1 MLAGAAPAAANPGTT
16 QLMVRALEGITVLD
30 LTDGPAGAIA
40 TMFLVD
46 NGARVIHAM
55 PSGGAATRADPA
67 YRIWDRGKESV
78 FLDVQTDADAFRRIA
93 AASDVLIESWAPSSG
108 VHEIAGYEALAPINR
123 RLVHC
128 SITAYG
134 RNGPLRDEPAH
145 PDLVMARA
153 GILASQP
160 SFDGDPI
167 HVVHP
172 LPQVGAGLLAAQ
184 GIVASLVAR
193 EKTGAGRKVET
204 SLLAGALVYSPKVGG
219 DSYRP
224 RPYTLTPTGGT
235 PFYSVMECSDG
246 NWIHLGCIHLGFI
259 ERAAEAMGIAE
270 TVAQPKY
277 GFGRAPETDSL
288 RQEICDI
295 VADAIRTKTYAEW
308 AEIFERADVPYA
320 RASTAEQGM
329 ENEQAIH
336 NEMIIEVD
344 DPLLGRVAQMGVPI
358 KLSQTP
364 GRVSAAAPVPG
375 EHTDAVL
382 AEFTAEPA
390 SSADGPVSSA
400 PPLQGIRVLE
410 LTNVLA
416 GPTAGKMLADL
427 GAEVVKMESPAG
439 DISRSDTLSTFHYLN
454 SNKRSISLNARTPAG
469 RNAAQRL
476 ASRSDVLLANMR
488 PGATGRLGLGS
499 DDLAALNPR
508 MVESHVTAFGWD
520 GPYSH
525 RAGVDPL
532 AQALTGMERAQG
544 GESLPPVYLAALA
557 PTDFTGGALGALG
570 ALLCLYAR
578 ESHGV
583 MQKADTNLLGAGIVL
598 SMDGFMRYEG
608 KPARLA
614 PQRHQR
620 GLGALR
626 RIYRA
631 RDGWLYL
638 AADWAEGWSALSSAS
653 GLEAVD
659 SDERFASAGAR
670 AENDG
675 PLSDVLSELFAS
687 EDVDQWLGLLKGTA
701 ALCAPLAE
709 GFEVGFFDSEQVA
722 ANDMIVEL
730 QHPTMGLLKLM
741 RKGVSFPGSG
751 DISYLPTPLL
761 GEQGEAV
768 LFESGLSPEEVAE
781 LRDSDVLRVEA
792 PLSRRDTD

>member
-1 MLAGAAPAAANPGTT
+1 MP
-16 QLMVRALEGITVLD
+16 RALEGITVLD

-40 TMFLVD
+40 TMFLAD

-55 PSGGAATRADPA
+55 PEGGGAMRTDPA
-67 YRIWDRGKESV
+67 YRIWDRGKESI
-78 FLDVQTDADAFRRIA
+78 FLDVQADVSAFRRMA
-93 AASDVLIESWAPSSG
+93 AASDVLIESWPPSSG
-108 VHEIAGYEALAPINR
+108 IHEIAGYEAIAPINR

-134 RNGPLRDEPAH
+134 RSGPLRDEPAH
-145 PDLVMARA
+145 ADLVMARA

-219 DSYRP
+219 DSYAP
-224 RPYTLTPTGGT
+224 RPYVATPSGGS

-246 NWIHLGCIHLGFI
+246 NWLHLGCIHAGFI

-270 TVAQPKY
+270 VVAEPKY
-277 GFGRAPETDSL
+277 GFGRSPETEPL
-288 RQEICDI
+288 RQELYDI
-295 VADAIRTKTYAEW
+295 VADTVRTKTYAEW

-320 RASTAEQGM
+320 RAGTAEEGM
-329 ENEQAIH
+329 ENEQALH
-336 NEMIIEVD
+336 NDMVIEVD
-344 DPLLGRVAQMGVPI
+344 DPLFGRVTQMGLPI
-358 KLSQTP
+358 KLTRTP
-364 GRVSAAAPVPG
+364 GKVSRGAPVPG
-375 EHTDAVL
+375 EHTDAAL
-382 AEFTAEPA
+382 AEFAAEPPPP
-390 SSADGPVSSA
+390 ADGPVSVT
-400 PPLQGIRVLE
+400 PPLRGVRVLE

-416 GPTAGKMLADL
+416 GPTAGKMLSDL

-454 SNKRSISLNARTPAG
+454 SNKRSISLNAATPGG
-469 RNAAQRL
+469 REAAQRL
-476 ASRSDVLLANMR
+476 AARSDVLLANMR
-488 PGATGRLGLGS
+488 PGATERLGLGGN
-499 DDLAALNPR
+499 DLASLNPR
-508 MVESHVTAFGWD
+508 IVETHVTAFGWD
-520 GPYSH
+520 GPYAH

-532 AQALTGMERAQG
+532 AQALTGLQRAQG

-557 PTDFTGGALGALG
+557 PTDFTAGAMGALG
-570 ALLCLYAR
+570 ALLCLYTR
-578 ESHGV
+578 ERHGV
-583 MQKADTNLLGAGIVL
+583 SQKADTNLLSAGILL
-598 SMDGFMRYEG
+598 SVEGFMRYEG
-608 KPARLA
+608 KPPRRA

-620 GLGALR
+620 GLAALH

-638 AADWAEGWSALSSAS
+638 AAESEKGWAVLRSAS
-653 GLEAVD
+653 GLESLAA
-659 SDERFASAGAR
+659 DERFASSRSR

-675 PLSDVLSELFAS
+675 PLSDALSELFAS
-687 EDVDQWLGLLKGTA
+687 ENVGHWLGLLNGTA
-701 ALCAPLAE
+701 ALCAPVVE
-709 GFEVGFFDSEQVA
+709 GFALGYFESEQAA

-730 QHPTMGLLKLM
+730 QHPTFGLLKLM
-741 RKGVSFPGSG
+741 RKGVAFPGSD

-768 LFESGLSPEEVAE
+768 LLESGLAPARIGE
-781 LRDSDVLRVEA
+781 LRASEVLRVEA
-792 PLSRRDTD
+792 PPSHRDTD

>member
-1 MLAGAAPAAANPGTT
+1 MA
-16 QLMVRALEGITVLD
+16 RALEGITVLD

-40 TMFLVD
+40 TMFLAD
-46 NGARVIHAM
+46 NGARVIHAT
-55 PSGGAATRADPA
+55 PEDTAAARDHPA
-67 YRIWDRGKESV
+67 YRIWDRGKQSV
-78 FLDVQTDADAFRRIA
+78 FLDTRADAGAFRRIA
-93 AASDVLIESWAPSSG
+93 AASDVLVESWSPSSD
-108 VHEIAGYEALAPINR
+108 VHAIAGYEALAPINP

-134 RNGPLRDEPAH
+134 RHGPLRDEPAH
-145 PDLVMARA
+145 EDLVMARA

-184 GIVASLVAR
+184 GIIASLTAR

-204 SLLAGALVYSPKVGG
+204 SLLAGALIYSPKVGG
-219 DSYRP
+219 DAYKP
-224 RPYTLTPTGGT
+224 RPYTSTPTGGT

-259 ERAAEAMGIAE
+259 ERAAEALGIADV
-270 TVAQPKY
+270 VAQPKY
-277 GFGRAPETDSL
+277 GFGRAPESDLL
-288 RQEICDI
+288 RQELYNL

-320 RASTAEQGM
+320 RACTAEEGIA
-329 ENEQAIH
+329 NEQALH
-336 NEMIIEVD
+336 NEMIIEVN
-344 DPLLGRVAQMGVPI
+344 DPLIGRVTQMGVPI
-358 KLSQTP
+358 KLSRTP
-364 GRVSAAAPVPG
+364 GRVSGPAPVPG

-382 AEFTAEPA
+382 AEFSTEPTLSAE
-390 SSADGPVSSA
+390 GPVSST
-400 PPLQGIRVLE
+400 PPLHGIRVLE

-427 GAEVVKMESPAG
+427 GAEVIKLESPAG

-469 RNAAQRL
+469 RKAAQRL
-476 ASRSDVLLANMR
+476 AARSDVLLANMR

-499 DDLAALNPR
+499 DDLASLSPGI
-508 MVESHVTAFGWD
+508 VESHITAFGWD
-520 GPYSH
+520 GPYAH

-532 AQALTGMERAQG
+532 AQALTGMQRAQG

-578 ESHGV
+578 ERHGV
-583 MQKADTNLLGAGIVL
+583 TQKADTSLLSAGIVL

-608 KPARLA
+608 KPPRRA

-638 AADWAEGWSALSSAS
+638 DAESEDSWIDLRSALGSEALSA
-653 GLEAVD
+653 
-659 SDERFASAGAR
+659 DERFASVR
-670 AENDG
+670 SRRRNDG
-675 PLSDVLSELFAS
+675 PLSDALAQLLAS
-687 EDVDQWLGLLKGTA
+687 HDVDHWLALLKDSA
-701 ALCAPLAE
+701 SLCAPLAE
-709 GFEVGFFDSEQVA
+709 GFEVGFFESEQIA
-722 ANDMIVEL
+722 TNEMIADL
-730 QHPTMGLLKLM
+730 QHPTMGLLRLM
-741 RKGVSFPGSG
+741 RKGVSFPGSD

-761 GEQGEAV
+761 GEHGEQV
-768 LFESGLSPEEVAE
+768 LLEAGLSPEQIAE
-781 LRDSDVLRVEA
+781 LLASGALHVDSS
-792 PLSRRDTD
+792 PSRQVNP

>member
-1 MLAGAAPAAANPGTT
+1 
-16 QLMVRALEGITVLD
+16 MVRALEGITVLD

-40 TMFLVD
+40 TMFLAD
-46 NGARVIHAM
+46 NGARVIHATTEDT
-55 PSGGAATRADPA
+55 AAARGHPA
-67 YRIWDRGKESV
+67 YRTWDRGKQSV
-78 FLDVQTDADAFRRIA
+78 FLDVRSDAAAFRRIA
-93 AASDVLIESWAPSSG
+93 VASDVFIESWQPSSDI
-108 VHEIAGYEALAPINR
+108 HEIAGYEVLAPINPGI
-123 RLVHC
+123 VHC

-184 GIVASLVAR
+184 GIVASLTAR
-193 EKTGAGRKVET
+193 EKTGSGRKVET

-246 NWIHLGCIHLGFI
+246 NWIHLGCIHQGFI
-259 ERAAEAMGIAE
+259 DRAAEALGIAKV
-270 TVAQPKY
+270 VAQSKY
-277 GFGRAPETDSL
+277 GFGRTPETDLL
-288 RQEICDI
+288 RQELCDI
-295 VADAIRTKTYAEW
+295 VADAVRTKTYAEW
-308 AEIFERADVPYA
+308 AEIFERVDVPYA
-320 RASTAEQGM
+320 RACTAEEGM
-329 ENEQAIH
+329 ENEQALH
-336 NEMIIEVD
+336 NEMVIEVD
-344 DPLLGRVAQMGVPI
+344 DPLLGRVTQMGVPI

-364 GRVSAAAPVPG
+364 GGVSSPAPVPG

-382 AEFTAEPA
+382 AEFAAEPTPR
-390 SSADGPVSSA
+390 ADGPVSSD
-400 PPLQGIRVLE
+400 PPLHDIRVLE

-469 RNAAQRL
+469 REAAQRL
-476 ASRSDVLLANMR
+476 AARSDVLLANMR

-508 MVESHVTAFGWD
+508 IVESHITAFGWD
-520 GPYSH
+520 GPYAH

-532 AQALTGMERAQG
+532 AQALTGMQRAQG
-544 GESLPPVYLAALA
+544 GEHLPPVYLAALA
-557 PTDFTGGALGALG
+557 PTDFTGGAMGALG

-578 ESHGV
+578 ERHGV
-583 MQKADTNLLGAGIVL
+583 TQKADTSLLSAGIVL
-598 SMDGFMRYEG
+598 SKDGFMRYEG
-608 KPARLA
+608 KPPRPA
-614 PQRHQR
+614 PQKHQR
-620 GLGALR
+620 GFDALR

-638 AADWAEGWSALSSAS
+638 SADSEEGWSALRSAS
-653 GLEAVD
+653 GLEAVAT
-659 SDERFASAGAR
+659 DERYTSAHGR
-670 AENDG
+670 DENDG
-675 PLSDVLSELFAS
+675 ALADALSDLFAS
-687 EDVDQWLGLLKGTA
+687 KDIEHWLSLFSGAA

-709 GFEVGFFDSEQVA
+709 GFEVGFFESEQIG
-722 ANDMIVEL
+722 ANDMIAEL
-730 QHPTMGLLKLM
+730 RHPTMGLLKLM
-741 RKGVSFPGSG
+741 RKGVSFPGCE

-761 GEQGEAV
+761 GEHGEQV
-768 LFESGLSPEEVAE
+768 LLEAGLSPEEVAE
-781 LRDSDVLRVEA
+781 LLASDVLRVDS
-792 PLSRRDTD
+792 PPSRQVSP

>member
-1 MLAGAAPAAANPGTT
+1 MP
-16 QLMVRALEGITVLD
+16 RALEGITVLD

-40 TMFLVD
+40 TMFLAD

-55 PSGGAATRADPA
+55 PEGGGAMRTDPA
-67 YRIWDRGKESV
+67 YRIWDRGKESI
-78 FLDVQTDADAFRRIA
+78 FLDVQADVSAFRRMA
-93 AASDVLIESWAPSSG
+93 AASDVLIESWPPSSG
-108 VHEIAGYEALAPINR
+108 IHEIAGYEAIAPINR

-134 RNGPLRDEPAH
+134 RSGPLRDEPAH
-145 PDLVMARA
+145 ADLVMARA

-219 DSYRP
+219 DSYAP
-224 RPYTLTPTGGT
+224 RPYVATPSGGS

-246 NWIHLGCIHLGFI
+246 NWLHLGCIHAGFI

-270 TVAQPKY
+270 VVAQPKY
-277 GFGRAPETDSL
+277 GFGRSPETELL
-288 RQEICDI
+288 RQELYDI
-295 VADAIRTKTYAEW
+295 VADTVRTKTYAEW

-320 RASTAEQGM
+320 RAGTAEEGM
-329 ENEQAIH
+329 ENEQALH
-336 NEMIIEVD
+336 NDMVIEVD
-344 DPLLGRVAQMGVPI
+344 DPLFGRVTQMGLPI
-358 KLSQTP
+358 KLTRTP
-364 GRVSAAAPVPG
+364 GKVSRGAPVPG
-375 EHTDAVL
+375 EHTDAAL
-382 AEFTAEPA
+382 AEFAAEPPPP
-390 SSADGPVSSA
+390 ADGPVSVT
-400 PPLQGIRVLE
+400 PPLRGVRVLE

-416 GPTAGKMLADL
+416 GPTAGKMLSDL

-454 SNKRSISLNARTPAG
+454 SNKRSISLNAATPGG
-469 RNAAQRL
+469 REAAQRL
-476 ASRSDVLLANMR
+476 AARSDVLLANMR
-488 PGATGRLGLGS
+488 PGATERLGLGG
-499 DDLAALNPR
+499 DDLTSLSPR
-508 MVESHVTAFGWD
+508 IVETHVTAFGWD
-520 GPYSH
+520 GPYAH

-532 AQALTGMERAQG
+532 AQALTGLQRAQG

-557 PTDFTGGALGALG
+557 PTDFTAGAMGALG
-570 ALLCLYAR
+570 ALLCLYTR
-578 ESHGV
+578 ERHGV
-583 MQKADTNLLGAGIVL
+583 SQKADTNLLSAGILL
-598 SMDGFMRYEG
+598 SVEGFMRYEG
-608 KPARLA
+608 KPPRRA

-620 GLGALR
+620 GLAALH
-626 RIYRA
+626 RIHRA

-638 AADWAEGWSALSSAS
+638 AAESEKGWAVLRSAS
-653 GLEAVD
+653 GLESLAA
-659 SDERFASAGAR
+659 DERFASSRSR

-675 PLSDVLSELFAS
+675 PLSDALSELFAS
-687 EDVDQWLGLLKGTA
+687 ENVGHWLGLLNGTA
-701 ALCAPLAE
+701 ALCAPVVE
-709 GFEVGFFDSEQVA
+709 GFALGYFESEQAA

-730 QHPTMGLLKLM
+730 QHPTFGLLKLM
-741 RKGVSFPGSG
+741 RKGVAFPGSD

-768 LFESGLSPEEVAE
+768 LLESGVAPARIGE
-781 LRDSDVLRVEA
+781 LRASEVLRVEA
-792 PLSRRDTD
+792 PPSHRDTD

>member
-1 MLAGAAPAAANPGTT
+1 MP
-16 QLMVRALEGITVLD
+16 RALEGITVLD

-40 TMFLVD
+40 TMFLAD

-55 PSGGAATRADPA
+55 PEGGGAMRTGPA
-67 YRIWDRGKESV
+67 YRIWDRGKESI
-78 FLDVQTDADAFRRIA
+78 FLDVQADASAFRRMA
-93 AASDVLIESWAPSSG
+93 AASDVLIESWPPSSG
-108 VHEIAGYEALAPINR
+108 IHEIAGYEAIAPINR

-145 PDLVMARA
+145 ADLVMARA

-219 DSYRP
+219 DSYAP
-224 RPYTLTPTGGT
+224 RPYVATPSGGS

-246 NWIHLGCIHLGFI
+246 NWLHLGCIHAGFI

-270 TVAQPKY
+270 VVAQPKY
-277 GFGRAPETDSL
+277 GFGRSPETELL
-288 RQEICDI
+288 RQELYDI
-295 VADAIRTKTYAEW
+295 VADTVRTKTYAEW

-320 RASTAEQGM
+320 RAGTAEEGM
-329 ENEQAIH
+329 ENEQALH

-344 DPLLGRVAQMGVPI
+344 DPVLGRVTQMGLPI
-358 KLSQTP
+358 RLTRTP
-364 GRVSAAAPVPG
+364 GKVSRGAPVPG
-375 EHTDAVL
+375 EHTDAVF
-382 AEFTAEPA
+382 AEFAAEPQPPA
-390 SSADGPVSSA
+390 EVPVSAA
-400 PPLQGIRVLE
+400 PPLRGVRVLE

-416 GPTAGKMLADL
+416 GPTAGKMLSDL
-427 GAEVVKMESPAG
+427 GAEVVKMESPVG

-454 SNKRSISLNARTPAG
+454 SNKRSISLNAATPSG
-469 RNAAQRL
+469 REAAQRL
-476 ASRSDVLLANMR
+476 AARSDVLLANMR
-488 PGATGRLGLGS
+488 PGATERLGLGG
-499 DDLAALNPR
+499 DDLTSLSPR
-508 MVESHVTAFGWD
+508 IVETHVTAFGWD
-520 GPYSH
+520 GPYAH

-532 AQALTGMERAQG
+532 AQALTGLQRAQG

-557 PTDFTGGALGALG
+557 PTDFTAGAMGALG
-570 ALLCLYAR
+570 ALLCLYTR
-578 ESHGV
+578 ERHGV
-583 MQKADTNLLGAGIVL
+583 SQKADTNLLSAGILL
-598 SMDGFMRYEG
+598 SVEGFMRYEG
-608 KPARLA
+608 KPPRRA

-620 GLGALR
+620 GLAALH
-626 RIYRA
+626 RIHRA

-638 AADWAEGWSALSSAS
+638 AAESEKGWAVLRSAS
-653 GLEAVD
+653 GLESLAA
-659 SDERFASAGAR
+659 DERFVSSRSR
-670 AENDG
+670 AEKDAL
-675 PLSDVLSELFAS
+675 LSDALSELFAS
-687 EDVDQWLGLLKGTA
+687 ENVGHWLGLLNGTA
-701 ALCAPLAE
+701 ALCAPVVE
-709 GFEVGFFDSEQVA
+709 GFALGYFESEQAA

-730 QHPTMGLLKLM
+730 QHPTFGLLKLM
-741 RKGVSFPGSG
+741 RKGVAFPGSD

-768 LFESGLSPEEVAE
+768 LLESGLAPARIGE
-781 LRDSDVLRVEA
+781 LRASEVLRVEA
-792 PLSRRDTD
+792 PPSRRDTD

>member
-1 MLAGAAPAAANPGTT
+1 
-16 QLMVRALEGITVLD
+16 MVRALEGITVLD

-40 TMFLVD
+40 TMFLAD

-55 PSGGAATRADPA
+55 PAGRGGARDHPA
-67 YRIWDRGKESV
+67 YRIWDRSKESI
-78 FLDVQTDADAFRRIA
+78 FLDVQADVSAFRGIA
-93 AASDVLIESWAPSSG
+93 AASDVLIESWPPSSD
-108 VHEIAGYEALAPINR
+108 VHEIAGYEAIAPINR

-172 LPQVGAGLLAAQ
+172 LPHVGAGLLAAQ

-219 DSYRP
+219 DSYAP
-224 RPYTLTPTGGT
+224 RPYVATPSGGS

-246 NWIHLGCIHLGFI
+246 DWLHLGCIHLGFI

-270 TVAQPKY
+270 VVAQPKY
-277 GFGRAPETDSL
+277 GFGRSPDTEPL
-288 RQEICDI
+288 RQELYDT
-295 VADAIRTKTYAEW
+295 VADTVRTKTYAEW

-320 RASTAEQGM
+320 RASTAEEGM
-329 ENEQAIH
+329 KNEQALH
-336 NEMIIEVD
+336 NEMVIEVD
-344 DPLLGRVAQMGVPI
+344 DPLLGRVTQMGLPI
-358 KLSQTP
+358 KLSRTP
-364 GRVSAAAPVPG
+364 GRVSRGAPVPG
-375 EHTDAVL
+375 EHTNAVL
-382 AEFTAEPA
+382 AEFAAELAPCA
-390 SSADGPVSSA
+390 GGPVSSA

-427 GAEVVKMESPAG
+427 GAEVIKMESPAG

-469 RNAAQRL
+469 RKAAQRL
-476 ASRSDVLLANMR
+476 AARSDVLLANMR

-508 MVESHVTAFGWD
+508 IVESHVTAFGWD
-520 GPYSH
+520 GPYAH

-532 AQALTGMERAQG
+532 AQALTGLQRAQG
-544 GESLPPVYLAALA
+544 GEFLPPVYLAALA
-557 PTDFTGGALGALG
+557 PTDFTAGAMGALG

-578 ESHGV
+578 ERHGLT
-583 MQKADTNLLGAGIVL
+583 QKADTNLLSAGIVL

-608 KPARLA
+608 KPPRRRTSAAPARPRCA
-614 PQRHQR
+614 CAAYTGR
-620 GLGALR
+620 
-626 RIYRA
+626 

-638 AADWAEGWSALSSAS
+638 AAEYRGGLVRAALRVRVGSRRR
-653 GLEAVD
+653 GRTL
-659 SDERFASAGAR
+659 RLRRGAR
-670 AENDG
+670 RERWRIVQRALG
-675 PLSDVLSELFAS
+675 AVRLSGSRALA
-687 EDVDQWLGLLKGTA
+687 GLLQGHRCPLRPPCGGIRSGILRKRAGRRQRHDRR
-701 ALCAPLAE
+701 APAPDAGPSKADAQRRIL
-709 GFEVGFFDSEQVA
+709 
-722 ANDMIVEL
+722 
-730 QHPTMGLLKLM
+730 
-741 RKGVSFPGSG
+741 PG
-751 DISYLPTPLL
+751 
-761 GEQGEAV
+761 EW
-768 LFESGLSPEEVAE
+768 
-781 LRDSDVLRVEA
+781 
-792 PLSRRDTD
+792 

>member
-1 MLAGAAPAAANPGTT
+1 MA
-16 QLMVRALEGITVLD
+16 RALEGITVLD

-40 TMFLVD
+40 TMFLAD
-46 NGARVIHAM
+46 HGARVIHAL
-55 PSGGAATRADPA
+55 PPGAQATRTEPA

-78 FLDVQTDADAFRRIA
+78 FLDVRDDVAAFRRIA
-93 AASDVLIESWAPSSG
+93 AASDVLVESWTPSSDL
-108 VHEIAGYEALAPINR
+108 HAIAGYEAISPINPS
-123 RLVHC
+123 LVHC

-145 PDLVMARA
+145 ADLVMARA

-184 GIVASLVAR
+184 GIVASLTAR
-193 EKTGAGRKVET
+193 ERTGAGRKVET
-204 SLLAGALVYSPKVGG
+204 SLLAGTLVYSPKVGG

-246 NWIHLGCIHLGFI
+246 NWLHLGCIHLGFI
-259 ERAAEAMGIAE
+259 ERAAEALGIAE
-270 TVAQPKY
+270 VVAQPKY
-277 GFGRAPETDSL
+277 GFGRAPETDAL
-288 RQEICDI
+288 RHELCDI
-295 VADAIRTKTYAEW
+295 VAEAVRTRSYAEW

-320 RASTAEQGM
+320 RASTAEEGM
-329 ENEQAIH
+329 ENEQALH
-336 NEMIIEVD
+336 NEMIIDVD
-344 DPLLGRVAQMGVPI
+344 DPLLGPVTQMGVPI
-358 KLSQTP
+358 RLSRTP
-364 GRVSAAAPVPG
+364 GRVSGPAPVHG
-375 EHTDAVL
+375 EHTNAVL

-390 SSADGPVSSA
+390 PCADGPVSSA
-400 PPLQGIRVLE
+400 PPLHGIRVLE

-439 DISRSDTLSTFHYLN
+439 DISRSDTLSSFHYLN
-454 SNKRSISLNARTPAG
+454 SNKRSISLNARTPEG
-469 RNAAQRL
+469 RSAAQHIAARADL
-476 ASRSDVLLANMR
+476 LLANMR
-488 PGATGRLGLGS
+488 PGATERLGLGS

-508 MVESHVTAFGWD
+508 IVESHVTAFGWD
-520 GPYSH
+520 GPYAH

-544 GESLPPVYLAALA
+544 GESLPPVYLAVLA

-578 ESHGV
+578 ERHGV
-583 MQKADTNLLGAGIVL
+583 TQKADTSLLNAGIVL
-598 SMDGFMRYEG
+598 SMDGFMRYDG
-608 KPARLA
+608 KPPRRA
-614 PQRHQR
+614 PQPHQR

-638 AADWAEGWSALSSAS
+638 DAESEEGWAALRSALGSETLSA
-653 GLEAVD
+653 
-659 SDERFASAGAR
+659 DERFASAQAR
-670 AENDG
+670 AGNDG
-675 PLSDVLSELFAS
+675 PLSDALSALLATQGLKHW
-687 EDVDQWLGLLKGTA
+687 VTLLGGTA
-701 ALCAPLAE
+701 ALCGPLEE
-709 GFEVGFFDSEQVA
+709 GFEVGYFESEQIA
-722 ANDMIVEL
+722 ANDMIADL
-730 QHPTMGLLKLM
+730 QHPTMGLLRLM

-761 GEQGEAV
+761 GEHGEQV
-768 LFESGLSPEEVAE
+768 LLEAGLSREEIAE
-781 LRDSDVLRVEA
+781 LLSSDVLHVDT
-792 PLSRRDTD
+792 PPTRRDNP

>member
-1 MLAGAAPAAANPGTT
+1 MP
-16 QLMVRALEGITVLD
+16 RALEGITVLD

-40 TMFLVD
+40 TMFLAD

-55 PSGGAATRADPA
+55 PESGGAMRTDPA
-67 YRIWDRGKESV
+67 YRIWDRGKESI
-78 FLDVQTDADAFRRIA
+78 FLDVQADVSAFRRMA
-93 AASDVLIESWAPSSG
+93 AASDVLIESWPPSSG
-108 VHEIAGYEALAPINR
+108 IHEIAGYEAIAPINR

-134 RNGPLRDEPAH
+134 RSGLLRDEPAH
-145 PDLVMARA
+145 ADLVMARA

-219 DSYRP
+219 DSYAP
-224 RPYTLTPTGGT
+224 RPYVATPSGGS

-246 NWIHLGCIHLGFI
+246 NWLHLGCIHAGFI

-270 TVAQPKY
+270 VVAQPKY
-277 GFGRAPETDSL
+277 GFGRSPETEPL
-288 RQEICDI
+288 RQELYDI
-295 VADAIRTKTYAEW
+295 VADTVRTKTYAEW

-320 RASTAEQGM
+320 RAGTAEEGM
-329 ENEQAIH
+329 ENEQALH
-336 NEMIIEVD
+336 NDMVIEVD
-344 DPLLGRVAQMGVPI
+344 DPLFGRVTQMGLPI
-358 KLSQTP
+358 KLTRTP
-364 GRVSAAAPVPG
+364 GKVSRGAPVPG
-375 EHTDAVL
+375 EHTDAAL
-382 AEFTAEPA
+382 AEFAAEPPPPA
-390 SSADGPVSSA
+390 GGPVSVT
-400 PPLQGIRVLE
+400 PPLRGVRVLE

-416 GPTAGKMLADL
+416 GPTAGKMLSDL

-454 SNKRSISLNARTPAG
+454 SNKRSISLNAATPGG
-469 RNAAQRL
+469 REAAQRL
-476 ASRSDVLLANMR
+476 AARSDVLLANMR
-488 PGATGRLGLGS
+488 PGATERLGLGG
-499 DDLAALNPR
+499 DDLASLNPR
-508 MVESHVTAFGWD
+508 IVETHVTAFGWD
-520 GPYSH
+520 GPYAH

-532 AQALTGMERAQG
+532 AQALTGLQRAQG

-557 PTDFTGGALGALG
+557 PTDFTAGAMGALG
-570 ALLCLYAR
+570 ALLCLYTR
-578 ESHGV
+578 ERHGV
-583 MQKADTNLLGAGIVL
+583 SQKADTNLLSAGILL
-598 SMDGFMRYEG
+598 SVEGFMRYEG
-608 KPARLA
+608 KPPRRA

-620 GLGALR
+620 GLAALH

-638 AADWAEGWSALSSAS
+638 AAESEKGWAVLRSAS
-653 GLEAVD
+653 GLESLAA
-659 SDERFASAGAR
+659 DERFASSRSR

-675 PLSDVLSELFAS
+675 PLSDALSELFAS
-687 EDVDQWLGLLKGTA
+687 ENVGHWLGLLNGTA
-701 ALCAPLAE
+701 ALCAPVVE
-709 GFEVGFFDSEQVA
+709 GFALGYFESEQAA

-730 QHPTMGLLKLM
+730 QHPTFGLLKLM
-741 RKGVSFPGSG
+741 RKGVAFPGSD

-768 LFESGLSPEEVAE
+768 LLESGVAPARIGE
-781 LRDSDVLRVEA
+781 LRASEVLRVEA
-792 PLSRRDTD
+792 PPSHRDTD

>member
-1 MLAGAAPAAANPGTT
+1 MP
-16 QLMVRALEGITVLD
+16 RALEGITVLD

-40 TMFLVD
+40 TMFLAD

-55 PSGGAATRADPA
+55 PRGGGAMRTGPA
-67 YRIWDRGKESV
+67 YRIWDRGKESI
-78 FLDVQTDADAFRRIA
+78 FLDVREDASAFRRMA
-93 AASDVLIESWAPSSG
+93 ATSDVLIESWPPSSG
-108 VHEIAGYEALAPINR
+108 IHEIAGYEAIAPINR

-134 RNGPLRDEPAH
+134 RSGPLRDEPAH
-145 PDLVMARA
+145 ADLVMARA

-219 DSYRP
+219 DSYAP
-224 RPYTLTPTGGT
+224 RPYVATPSGGS

-246 NWIHLGCIHLGFI
+246 NWLHLGCIHAGFI

-270 TVAQPKY
+270 VVAQPKY
-277 GFGRAPETDSL
+277 GFGRLPETELL
-288 RQEICDI
+288 RQELYDI
-295 VADAIRTKTYAEW
+295 VADTVRTKTYAEW

-320 RASTAEQGM
+320 RASTAEEGM
-329 ENEQAIH
+329 ENEQALH

-344 DPLLGRVAQMGVPI
+344 DPLLGRVTQMGLPI
-358 KLSQTP
+358 RLTRTP
-364 GRVSAAAPVPG
+364 GKVSQGAPVPG

-382 AEFTAEPA
+382 AEFAAEPPP
-390 SSADGPVSSA
+390 STDGPVSVT
-400 PPLQGIRVLE
+400 PPLRGVRVLE

-416 GPTAGKMLADL
+416 GPTAGKMLSDL

-454 SNKRSISLNARTPAG
+454 SNKRSISLNAATPGG
-469 RNAAQRL
+469 REAAQRL
-476 ASRSDVLLANMR
+476 AARSDVLLANMR
-488 PGATGRLGLGS
+488 PGATERLGLGG
-499 DDLAALNPR
+499 DDLASLNPR
-508 MVESHVTAFGWD
+508 IVETHVTAFGWD
-520 GPYSH
+520 GPYAH

-532 AQALTGMERAQG
+532 AQALTGLQRAQG

-557 PTDFTGGALGALG
+557 PTDFTAGAMGALG
-570 ALLCLYAR
+570 ALLCLYTR
-578 ESHGV
+578 ERHGV
-583 MQKADTNLLGAGIVL
+583 SQKADTNLLSAGILL
-598 SMDGFMRYEG
+598 SVEGFMRYEG
-608 KPARLA
+608 KPPRRA

-620 GLGALR
+620 GLAALH

-638 AADWAEGWSALSSAS
+638 AAESEKGWAVLRSAS
-653 GLEAVD
+653 GLESLAA
-659 SDERFASAGAR
+659 DERFVSSRSR
-670 AENDG
+670 AEKDAL
-675 PLSDVLSELFAS
+675 LSDALSELFAS
-687 EDVDQWLGLLKGTA
+687 ENVGHWLGLLNGTA
-701 ALCAPLAE
+701 ALCAPVVE
-709 GFEVGFFDSEQVA
+709 GFALGYFESEQAA

-730 QHPTMGLLKLM
+730 QHPTFGLLKLM
-741 RKGVSFPGSG
+741 RKGVAFPGSD
-751 DISYLPTPLL
+751 DISYQPTPLL

-768 LFESGLSPEEVAE
+768 LLESGLAPARIGE
-781 LRDSDVLRVEA
+781 LRASEVLRVEA
-792 PLSRRDTD
+792 PPSRRDTD

>member
-1 MLAGAAPAAANPGTT
+1 MA
-16 QLMVRALEGITVLD
+16 RALEGITVLE

-40 TMFLVD
+40 TMFLAD
-46 NGARVIHAM
+46 NGARVIHAI
-55 PSGGAATRADPA
+55 PEDTAAARDHPA
-67 YRIWDRGKESV
+67 YRIWDRGKQSI
-78 FLDVQTDADAFRRIA
+78 FLDVREEPEAFRRIA
-93 AASDVLIESWAPSSG
+93 AASDVLVESWRPASDI
-108 VHEIAGYEALAPINR
+108 HEIAGYEAVSPINP

-145 PDLVMARA
+145 ADLVMARA

-184 GIVASLVAR
+184 GIVASLIAR
-193 EKTGAGRKVET
+193 ENTGTGRKVET

-224 RPYTLTPTGGT
+224 RPYTSTPTGGT

-246 NWIHLGCIHLGFI
+246 NWLHLGCIHLGFV
-259 ERAAEAMGIAE
+259 ERAAEALGIAE
-270 TVAQPKY
+270 VVAQPKY
-277 GFGRAPETDSL
+277 GFGRSPETDAL
-288 RQEICDI
+288 RQELYDI
-295 VADAIRTKTYAEW
+295 VADAVRTKTYAEW

-320 RASTAEQGM
+320 RACTAEEGM
-329 ENEQAIH
+329 ANEQALH
-336 NEMIIEVD
+336 SEMVIEVD
-344 DPLLGRVAQMGVPI
+344 DPLLGRVTQMGVPI
-358 KLSQTP
+358 RLSRMP
-364 GRVSAAAPVPG
+364 GGVSGAAPVPG
-375 EHTDAVL
+375 EHTAAVL
-382 AEFTAEPA
+382 AEFCTEPA
-390 SSADGPVSSA
+390 PSASRPKSSAS
-400 PPLQGIRVLE
+400 PLHGIRVLE

-427 GAEVVKMESPAG
+427 GAEVVKLESPAG

-469 RNAAQRL
+469 REAAQRL
-476 ASRSDVLLANMR
+476 AAWSDVLLANMR

-499 DDLAALNPR
+499 DDLASLNPR
-508 MVESHVTAFGWD
+508 IVESHITAFGWD
-520 GPYSH
+520 GPYAH

-532 AQALTGMERAQG
+532 AQALTGMQRAQG

-578 ESHGV
+578 ERHGV
-583 MQKADTNLLGAGIVL
+583 TQKSDTSLLSAGIVL
-598 SMDGFMRYEG
+598 SMDGFMRYDG
-608 KPARLA
+608 KPPRRA
-614 PQRHQR
+614 PQPHQR

-638 AADWAEGWSALSSAS
+638 DAESEDGWTALRSALNSEALSA
-653 GLEAVD
+653 
-659 SDERFASAGAR
+659 DERFASAHAR
-670 AENDG
+670 ERNDG
-675 PLSDVLSELFAS
+675 VLSDTLSKIFAS
-687 EDVDQWLGLLKGTA
+687 CKVDHWPSLLEGTA
-701 ALCAPLAE
+701 ALCAPLEE
-709 GFEVGFFDSEQVA
+709 GFETGYFESEQIT
-722 ANDMIVEL
+722 ANDMIADL
-730 QHPTMGLLKLM
+730 QHPTMGLIRLM
-741 RKGVSFPGSG
+741 RKGVSFPGTD

-761 GEQGEAV
+761 GQHGEQVLLEA
-768 LFESGLSPEEVAE
+768 GLPPEEIAE
-781 LRDSDVLRVEA
+781 LLASDVLHVDA
-792 PLSRRDTD
+792 PSTRRDTP